1 VKEESQQIKDEFDH
15 VVGSALVP
23 LSNQCGQREC
33 NIGNVFADAFVF
45 SYIES
50 MRRQRLGWT
59 SATVAVLNGGS
70 IRNSITVGNITL
82 EEIVSVSP
90 FGNMVGVLKAN
101 GSLLWQI
108 LEHSGSNFGGFLQVS
123 GLRIEYDSRQ
133 PIGRRL
139 QKVRVRCG
147 DCLIPQFE
155 DIDLSKTYG
164 IVITDYIANG
174 GSNYSMIDPKDF
186 SIGSETDY
194 EVFANYVKSYSP
206 IYTGIE
212 DRILFISASGTS
224 TTTIHT
230 EGSTETPNTT
240 IPNDETTNRTIPNDE
255 TTNTTIPND
264 ETTNTTIPNDETTN
278 TTIPND
284 ETTNTTIPNDE
295 TTNANSPNF
304 ALSTQI
310 HSSFIII
317 SFIVLS
323 LYMT

>member
-1 VKEESQQIKDEFDH
+1 MDQVKEESQQIKDEFDY
-15 VVGSALVP
+15 VIGSALVP

-59 SATVAVLNGGS
+59 SATVAVINGGS
-70 IRNSITVGNITL
+70 IRNSISVGNITL
-82 EEIVSVSP
+82 EEIVSISP
-90 FGNMVGVLKAN
+90 FGNVVGVLKAN

-123 GLRIEYDSRQ
+123 GLRIEYNSRQ

-147 DCLIPQFE
+147 DCLIPQYE

-164 IVITDYIANG
+164 IVITDYIAFG
-174 GSNYSMIDPKDF
+174 GDNYTMIDTNDF
-186 SIGSETDY
+186 STGSETDY

-212 DRILFISASGTS
+212 DRILFSSADSGTS
-224 TTTIHT
+224 AATIQT
-230 EGSTETPNTT
+230 EGSTGTPTTT
-240 IPNDETTNRTIPNDE
+240 IPVNETTI
-255 TTNTTIPND
+255 TTIPVN
-264 ETTNTTIPNDETTN
+264 ETTTIEP
-278 TTIPND
+278 
-284 ETTNTTIPNDE
+284 
-295 TTNANSPNF
+295 PNF
-304 ALSTQI
+304 ALSIQI
-310 HSSFIII
+310 NSSFIII

-323 LYMT
+323 LYQYMT